1 MGVFRLFGFRVEI
14 RPGFLLFLV
23 LVVLLYGGSQGLW
36 AAGSIAVFT
45 LIHELGHAT
54 AARATGSHAEISL
67 DFLAGYASYVPR
79 RPLTRWERAGI
90 AVAGATAQ
98 FTSAVVVLLLLG
110 ANPLSRADIAANDA
124 TISIWW
130 AGIALAVVNLIPI
143 LPLDGGSILGIFVEW
158 LSPTRGRSA
167 MLWFSVA
174 VSSIG
179 VASAIVMPVLQGF
192 LPFAAVLLVLQVQML
207 RAERSV
213 EGMRA
218 RLTPLAFIAALQDA
232 GAHEAAAGEAA
243 KLFRS
248 TPSAELAARVSI
260 SLSASGD
267 HDGAQ
272 AWMRLAE
279 QMTLVR
285 RD

>member
-1 MGVFRLFGFRVEI
+1 VGVFRLFGFRVEI

-110 ANPLSRADIAANDA
+110 ANPFSRADIAANDA

>member
-1 MGVFRLFGFRVEI
+1 
-14 RPGFLLFLV
+14 
-23 LVVLLYGGSQGLW
+23 
-36 AAGSIAVFT
+36 
-45 LIHELGHAT
+45 
-54 AARATGSHAEISL
+54 
-67 DFLAGYASYVPR
+67 
-79 RPLTRWERAGI
+79 
-90 AVAGATAQ
+90 
-98 FTSAVVVLLLLG
+98 LLLG

-179 VASAIVMPVLQGF
+179 VACAIVMPVLQGF